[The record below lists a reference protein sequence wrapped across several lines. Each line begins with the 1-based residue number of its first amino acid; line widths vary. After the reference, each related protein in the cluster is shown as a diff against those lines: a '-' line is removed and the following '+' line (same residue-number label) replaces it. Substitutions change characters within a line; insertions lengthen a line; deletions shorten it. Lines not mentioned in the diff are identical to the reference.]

1 MGDLISRSRLKAEL
15 ESWAVVIQKPNYY
28 LREDANF
35 IIDAQAAVE
44 VHDIVHCWECKYWRR
59 DEQIKGN
66 GRCRQYS
73 ATKYEKGF
81 CDRGERKSDV

>member
-15 ESWAVVIQKPNYY
+15 DAWAKIIINPQYY
-28 LREDANF
+28 HKEDADF
-35 IIDAQAAVE
+35 VIDTQTSI
-44 VHDIVHCWECKYWRR
+44 DIVHCEECKYWRR

-81 CDRGERKSDV
+81 CDRGERKNNE

>member
-15 ESWAVVIQKPNYY
+15 ESWAVCVNNPQYYHKEDTKFVI
-28 LREDANF
+28 DT
-35 IIDAQAAVE
+35 QASV
-44 VHDIVHCWECKYWRR
+44 DIVHCWECKYWRR

-66 GRCRQYS
+66 GRCKQYS

-81 CDRGERKSDV
+81 CDRGERKNNAE

>member
-1 MGDLISRSRLKAEL
+1 MSDLISRSRLKAEL
-15 ESWAVVIQKPNYY
+15 ESWAVIIQKPRYY
-28 LREDANF
+28 MREDADF
-35 IIDAQAAVE
+35 IIDAQTSVN
-44 VHDIVHCWECKYWRR
+44 IVHCEECKYWRR

-81 CDRGERKSDV
+81 CDRGERKSNV